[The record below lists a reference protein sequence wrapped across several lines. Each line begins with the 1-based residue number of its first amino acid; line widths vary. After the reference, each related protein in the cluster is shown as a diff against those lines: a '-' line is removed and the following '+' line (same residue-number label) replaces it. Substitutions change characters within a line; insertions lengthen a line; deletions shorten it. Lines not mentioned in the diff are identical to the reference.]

1 MTTSLT
7 SSDEPDERAAAPGEA
22 TGLLVCRA
30 AGSGGPDERAVERLC
45 TILDAQGLRR
55 GHRVGTVIAVTGP
68 TEQLQALADHVE
80 AARLG
85 TSPAEADAPLLEALA
100 ACIESFAW
108 DEGAETF

>member
-7 SSDEPDERAAAPGEA
+7 SSDDEFNDTEPVEA
-22 TGLLVCRA
+22 TGLLVCRD
-30 AGSGGPDERAVERLC
+30 AGFGGPDDQAVERLC
-45 TILDAQGLRR
+45 TILDARGLRR

-68 TEQLQALADHVE
+68 TQQLQALADHVE

-85 TSPAEADAPLLEALA
+85 AHPTGADDALLDALSS
-100 ACIESFAW
+100 CIEAFAW